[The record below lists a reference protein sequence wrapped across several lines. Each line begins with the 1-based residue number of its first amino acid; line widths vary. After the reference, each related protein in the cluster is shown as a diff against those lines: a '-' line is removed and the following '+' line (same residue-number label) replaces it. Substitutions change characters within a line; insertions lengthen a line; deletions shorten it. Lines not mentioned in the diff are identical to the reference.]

1 MASLAPVLLLPA
13 IAGLLLVADDAPTRL
28 LRPIDGSSWAQVT
41 VRERVVIRV
50 PRMTVRTLAAGP
62 RPALPPITWVEKK
75 NEKCV
80 RANALAGAA
89 VTRPD
94 SVDLVLVGGK
104 RVRAR
109 FERKCPAL
117 DFYSGFYMR
126 GTRDGMICADR
137 DVIRSRS
144 GGECRIDALKTLV
157 PAR

>member
-1 MASLAPVLLLPA
+1 MLLPM
-13 IAGLLLVADDAPTRL
+13 IAGLTIMADAAPPRM
-28 LRPIDGSSWAQVT
+28 LRPINGLSWAQVT

-50 PRMTVRTLAAGP
+50 PRMSVRTLAAGP

-75 NEKCV
+75 ADKCI
-80 RANALAGAA
+80 RADALAGAA

-109 FERKCPAL
+109 FERKCAAL

-137 DVIRSRS
+137 DVIRARS
-144 GGECRIDALKTLV
+144 GGECRIDNFRSLV

>member
-1 MASLAPVLLLPA
+1 MPALVGLVILADGVPPPRV
-13 IAGLLLVADDAPTRL
+13 V
-28 LRPIDGSSWAQVT
+28 RPINGSTWAQVT
-41 VRERVVIRV
+41 VRERIIIRRV
-50 PRMTVRTLAAGP
+50 PTMQGGGPVSRASALRT
-62 RPALPPITWVEKK
+62 LPPITWVEKK
-75 NEKCV
+75 SEPCV
-80 RANALAGAA
+80 RASMLAGAA

-94 SVDLVLVGGK
+94 SVDLVLIGGK

-126 GTRDGMICADR
+126 GTQDGMICADR

-144 GGECRIDALKTLV
+144 GGECRIDTMKTLV

>member
-1 MASLAPVLLLPA
+1 MLLPM
-13 IAGLLLVADDAPTRL
+13 IAGLAIAADGVPPRL

-50 PRMTVRTLAAGP
+50 PRMSVRAMAVGP

-75 NEKCV
+75 AEQCV
-80 RANALAGAA
+80 RADALAGAA
-89 VTRPD
+89 VTRAD

-109 FERKCPAL
+109 FERRCPAL
-117 DFYSGFYMR
+117 DFYSGFYMK

-144 GGECRIDALKTLV
+144 GGECRIDAFKSLV

>member
-1 MASLAPVLLLPA
+1 LLLPM
-13 IAGLLLVADDAPTRL
+13 IAGLAMAADGIPPRL

-50 PRMTVRTLAAGP
+50 PRMTVRALAAGP

-75 NEKCV
+75 ADKCV
-80 RANALAGAA
+80 RADALAGAA

-117 DFYSGFYMR
+117 DFYSGFYMK

-137 DVIRSRS
+137 DVIRARS
-144 GGECRIDALKTLV
+144 GGECRIDSFRSLV

>member
-1 MASLAPVLLLPA
+1 MLLLPM
-13 IAGLLLVADDAPTRL
+13 IAGLAVAADGVPPRL

-50 PRMTVRTLAAGP
+50 PRMSVRAMAAGP

-75 NEKCV
+75 SEKCV
-80 RANALAGAA
+80 RADSLAGAA

-104 RVRAR
+104 RLRAR

-137 DVIRSRS
+137 DVIRARS
-144 GGECRIDALKTLV
+144 GGECRIDQFRTLV